1 LANKAREALS
11 KLEGV
16 DSVVVDTTARAIIR
30 MKDDAKPDEKAM
42 NEALPRGMK
51 ARKLQKQK
59 MDVATAIYKI
69 KIDGMS

>member
-1 LANKAREALS
+1 M
-11 KLEGV
+11 
-16 DSVVVDTTARAIIR
+16 VVDTTARAIIR
-30 MKDDAKPDEKAM
+30 MKDGAKADEKAL

-59 MDVATAIYKI
+59 MEVPVAIFKM